1 MSKQSN
7 FYGNH
12 SASLTAG
19 ALLSRIDMSL
29 DLETLRYA
37 IRSILDAAHNDAES
51 NLAVAI
57 CHFAKTGNACY
68 LSAQDRAFLCSMPAH
83 ATR

>member
-1 MSKQSN
+1 MSEQAN

-12 SASLTAG
+12 SATLTAES
-19 ALLSRIDMSL
+19 LLSRIDMSL

-37 IRSILDAAHNDAES
+37 VCSILDAANNDAES

-68 LSAQDRAFLCSMPAH
+68 LSAQDRAFLCGMPAH